1 MFSFSRLFRV
11 LSVFFRDWFSL
22 RSNDTA
28 GKLVSNPSDNCF
40 RRRTLL
46 SQEVP
51 MEGTIAD
58 TSSSE
63 SYAKA
68 VQLETLPK
76 ELGVLLIVAGIGG
89 VILPGPVGAPFLLLG
104 GLILFPNTFR
114 KVDRGFA
121 NKFPKLHNE
130 GMKQVH
136 RFVND
141 LERRYPTQA

>member
-1 MFSFSRLFRV
+1 
-11 LSVFFRDWFSL
+11 
-22 RSNDTA
+22 
-28 GKLVSNPSDNCF
+28 
-40 RRRTLL
+40 
-46 SQEVP
+46 

-58 TSSSE
+58 ASSSE
-63 SYAKA
+63 SYAEA
-68 VQLETLPK
+68 VRLEALPK

-104 GLILFPNTFR
+104 GLILFPNAFR

-130 GMKQVH
+130 GMKQVS